1 MSESAYE
8 EYGIQYNRYKVRE
21 NAYLLIP
28 SKLVVGYNV
37 GGSFYCN
44 GKKPLQVADD
54 IEAIKSNKIL
64 IDGVMTAEDLMEYYR
79 YEDKDFVKD
88 YYLQEELDYAIF
100 LSIKDGQI
108 CKKKIKVEELQNK
121 HESEIYEMLAE
132 DPVVTLSDRK
142 LDTLLSIED
151 IEVLKRELQAYRDK
165 LETFKKLGG
174 TALSKLVIT
183 DGKITRIETNGHFYI
198 NVNDPQYREIK
209 NYYSDTEPAY
219 IDDSS
224 FPEDKIDYQPTGLS
238 VRGLYDYL
246 RERVIG
252 HEKELK
258 KIATVL
264 IRNTRLRQGR
274 KTRNILIPG
283 PTGTGKTLT
292 FECAAEYMGLPF
304 VFVNVANLVPQ
315 GIVGS
320 SVEDAFISL
329 IHKCDGDIARA
340 KRSIVVFDEFDKLE
354 TTGLDLKQS
363 IKPIFLK
370 ITEGSEVTLVERDGF
385 GYENHTFDT
394 SLLNKAYL
402 GAFSE
407 CFQSPKTM
415 GFNAT
420 PTEEQAKKV
429 LFSKKRMYE
438 CGYYDRELITR
449 MPIVVPYYELTF
461 EEMKQA
467 LFCKSSELLKEI
479 DDLKRDFGIEIE
491 GIDEFALGLLD
502 LLTKEDTSMRD
513 LNNLVINAFTDIEF
527 ELEDNPDSYHRL
539 VLSRETA
546 SDSTKFDLS

>member
-108 CKKKIKVEELQNK
+108 YKKKIKVEELQNK

-174 TALSKLVIT
+174 AALSKLVIT

-246 RERVIG
+246 RERAIG

-258 KIATVL
+258 ILATVL
-264 IRNTRLRQGR
+264 IRNTRVRPGR
-274 KTRNILIPG
+274 KTRNILVPG

-292 FECAAEYMGLPF
+292 FETAAEYMGLPF
-304 VFVNVANLVPQ
+304 VFVNVANTLPQ

-320 SVEDAFISL
+320 SVEDAFSAL
-329 IHKCDGDIARA
+329 IDKCNGDIPKA
-340 KRSIVVFDEFDKLE
+340 KKSIVVFDEFDKIEVSGFDLRE
-354 TTGLDLKQS
+354 TLKY
-363 IKPIFLK
+363 IFLK
-370 ITEGSEVTLVERDGF
+370 ITEGSEIELTERDGF
-385 GYENHTFDT
+385 GYQKQLFDT
-394 SLLNKAYL
+394 SLLNKVFL
-402 GAFSE
+402 GAFTE
-407 CFQSPKTM
+407 CFQPQKSM
-415 GFNAT
+415 GFNAK
-420 PTEEQAKKV
+420 PTEEEAKRV
-429 LFSKKRMYE
+429 LFNRKRMYE

-449 MPIVVPYYELTF
+449 MQIVVPYYELTF
-461 EEMKQA
+461 EEMKKA

-491 GIDEFALGLLD
+491 GIDDFAIGLLD

-513 LNNLVINAFTDIEF
+513 LNNLLINSFLDIEF
-527 ELEDNPDSYHRL
+527 ELEDNPDKYHRL